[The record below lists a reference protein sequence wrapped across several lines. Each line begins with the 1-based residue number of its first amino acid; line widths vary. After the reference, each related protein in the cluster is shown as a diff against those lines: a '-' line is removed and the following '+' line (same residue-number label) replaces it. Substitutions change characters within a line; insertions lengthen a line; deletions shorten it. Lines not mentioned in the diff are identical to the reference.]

1 MSYEMDF
8 NGLIMGMMPNIHTNN
23 YIPQEVKDA
32 WIELALINNIDQLYE
47 SAE

>member
-1 MSYEMDF
+1 MDYEMDF
-8 NGLIMGMMPNIHTNN
+8 NGWIMAILPNIHANN

-32 WIELALINNIDQLYE
+32 WIELALINNIEQLYE